1 MYRCQVTGKLSRQG
15 DPRIGELYHVGDVKT
30 EDGIRA
36 PEKLNKI
43 VVATRE
49 RVYTKWVKNEETNKW
64 EEVFV
69 AKGWEIVREINASDE
84 GVKLWESWTPEE
96 REAFLKHLDS

>member
-1 MYRCQVTGKLSRQG
+1 MYKCQVTGKYSRQG
-15 DPRIGELYHVGDVKT
+15 NQLAHPPVAG
-30 EDGIRA
+30 
-36 PEKLNKI
+36 EKLNKI

-49 RVYTKWVKNEETNKW
+49 RTYTKWVKNEDTLKW

-84 GVKLWESWTPEE
+84 GVRIWEGWSPEQ
-96 REAFLKHLDS
+96 REAHLKYLDAR

>member
-1 MYRCQVTGKLSRQG
+1 MYRCQITGKLSRQG

-30 EDGIRA
+30 DDSIRA

-49 RVYTKWVKNEETNKW
+49 RVYTKWVRNEETNKW

-69 AKGWEIVREINASDE
+69 SRGWEIVREINASQE
-84 GVKLWESWTPEE
+84 GLDLWNSWTPEE
-96 REAFLKHLDS
+96 REMFLKHMS

>member
-1 MYRCQVTGKLSRQG
+1 MYKCQITGKQSRQG
-15 DPRIGELYHVGDVKT
+15 DPRIGELYYVGDLKS

-49 RVYTKWVKNEETNKW
+49 RIYTKWVRNEETNKW
-64 EEVFV
+64 EEVECGR
-69 AKGWEIVREINASDE
+69 GWEIVREINASAE
-84 GVKLWESWTPEE
+84 GVELWNSWTPEE
-96 REAFLKHLDS
+96 RAAFLKHL

>member
-1 MYRCQVTGKLSRQG
+1 MYKCQITGKQSRQG
-15 DPRIGELYHVGDVKT
+15 DPRIGELYYVGDLKS
-30 EDGIRA
+30 EEGIRA

-49 RVYTKWVKNEETNKW
+49 RIYTRWVRNEETNKW

-69 AKGWEIVREINASDE
+69 SRGTEIVREINASDE
-84 GVKLWESWTPEE
+84 GVQLWDSWSPEE
-96 REAFLKHLDS
+96 RAIFLKHLDN